1 MNALT
6 VSWLPCLNAC
16 KFFSSLKK
24 KKKDLIFFLNY
35 ILELC
40 HLSLPGWTNSQFSR
54 SVLALGCYYKLPLSL
69 IVKYVVFM
77 KVSHFQFA
85 LAGSSFFWCLSHLLR
100 FYVLLF
106 IRYLIL
112 SCDILLSL
120 HLYIQATRNI
130 LLFSFYLD
138 D

>member
-1 MNALT
+1 MNALI
-6 VSWLPCLNAC
+6 VSWLLCLNAC
-16 KFFSSLKK
+16 KFFIIVKIW
-24 KKKDLIFFLNY
+24 IFFFNY
-35 ILELC
+35 ILQLC
-40 HLSLPGWTNSQFSR
+40 HLSLPGWTSSQFSR
-54 SVLALGCYYKLPLSL
+54 LVPALGCYYKLPLSL

-77 KVSHFQFA
+77 NISHFQFA
-85 LAGSSFFWCLSHLLR
+85 LTGSSFFYCLSHLLR

>member
-24 KKKDLIFFLNY
+24 KKKIWFFFLNY
-35 ILELC
+35 ILQLC
-40 HLSLPGWTNSQFSR
+40 HLSLPGWTSSQFSR
-54 SVLALGCYYKLPLSL
+54 SVPALGCYYKLPLSL

-112 SCDILLSL
+112 SCDILLSV

-130 LLFSFYLD
+130 PLFSFYLD

>member
-1 MNALT
+1 MAALHECPHVSHNFEKILLLIILLFLFLKNNANCHYL
-6 VSWLPCLNAC
+6 VEPILSFPGQCLLQAATHCN
-16 KFFSSLKK
+16 KF
-24 KKKDLIFFLNY
+24 
-35 ILELC
+35 
-40 HLSLPGWTNSQFSR
+40 
-54 SVLALGCYYKLPLSL
+54 PLSL

-77 KVSHFQFA
+77 KVSHFQSA
-85 LAGSSFFWCLSHLLR
+85 LASSSIFWCLSHLLR

-120 HLYIQATRNI
+120 HLYIQGTRNI
-130 LLFSFYLD
+130 LLFSCYLD

>member
-1 MNALT
+1 MKYSNDVAMR
-6 VSWLPCLNAC
+6 WLN
-16 KFFSSLKK
+16 
-24 KKKDLIFFLNY
+24 
-35 ILELC
+35 
-40 HLSLPGWTNSQFSR
+40 R
-54 SVLALGCYYKLPLSL
+54 SVATINVTLQLLDIYR
-69 IVKYVVFM
+69 YVVFM
-77 KVSHFQFA
+77 NISHFQFA
-85 LAGSSFFWCLSHLLR
+85 LTGSSFFCCLSHLLR

-120 HLYIQATRNI
+120 HLYIQATCNI